1 MLLKWGRGLSVRVSE
16 MKYRGLKIIYLTVLT
31 ARPIKNAST
40 VSFLFSKLYE
50 FLKDAR
56 AKVLLEKIY
65 GLPSLRDE
73 TAAIR
78 NRRIAVMRENT
89 KIPFTYIGSVPCVGG
104 KIAGVQIIGV
114 IQDGKKTR
122 VDTIFF
128 NEEPIGRVFET
139 DDFKGIYLSGVS
151 GLQKDGNAGKQSAV
165 RQVEYIVK
173 LCQDVLSRQGV
184 TAKHIIRTWIYLP
197 RILSW
202 YKRFIKIRAKF
213 FKEFGLISG
222 NKTYLPAS
230 TGIQGVGRPKEEIFL
245 DLIAFVPKKKRV
257 GSASI
262 MRSDRQNEASRYGA
276 TFSRGVEVRT
286 DNSSLLHI
294 SGTAS
299 INQKGKTIYLHDAQ
313 GQITQTLI
321 NIGALL
327 ETRKAYLKDIVLTA
341 AYCKNRRTYTTFK
354 DVTKYLGL
362 DEIPFVPVYADVCR
376 DDLLFEIDAIAVK
389 QHGLKNGK

>member
-1 MLLKWGRGLSVRVSE
+1 MLLKWGHGLSVRVSE
-16 MKYRGLKIIYLTVLT
+16 MKYRRWKIIYLTVLPD
-31 ARPIKNAST
+31 RLIKNDST
-40 VSFLFSKLYE
+40 VSFLFSELYG

-56 AKVLLEKIY
+56 VKILLEKIY
-65 GLPSLRDE
+65 GLSSMRED

-78 NRRIAVMRENT
+78 NRCINMMRENT
-89 KIPFTYIGSVPCVGG
+89 KIPFTYIGSVPCIGG

-114 IQDGKKTR
+114 IQDDKKTK

-128 NEEPIGRVFET
+128 NEEPVGRVFET
-139 DDFKGIYLSGVS
+139 DDFKGIYLSGIS
-151 GLQKDGNAGKQSAV
+151 GLQKDGNVGKQSPVQQA
-165 RQVEYIVK
+165 EYIVK
-173 LCQDVLSRQGV
+173 LCQDVFSKQGM
-184 TAKHIIRTWIYLP
+184 TARNIIRTWIYFP

-202 YKRFIKIRAKF
+202 YKRFIKTRARF

-230 TGIQGVGRPKEEIFL
+230 TGIQGRGRPKEEIFL
-245 DLIAFVPKKKRV
+245 DLIAFVPKKKHV

-262 MRSDRQNEASRYGA
+262 MRSKRQNEARKYGA
-276 TFSRGVEVRT
+276 TFSRGVEVKT

-299 INQKGKTIYLHDAQ
+299 INQKGKTIYLHDEQ
-313 GQITQTLI
+313 GQITETLI

-327 ETRKAYLKDIVLTA
+327 ETKKAYLKDIVLTA

-389 QHGLKNGK
+389 QHG

>member
-1 MLLKWGRGLSVRVSE
+1 MLLNWGHGLSVRVSE
-16 MKYRGLKIIYLTVLT
+16 MKYRKWKVVYLTVLPD
-31 ARPIKNAST
+31 RPIKNDST
-40 VSFLFSKLYE
+40 VNFLFLKLYR

-56 AKVLLEKIY
+56 AKILLEKIY
-65 GLPSLRDE
+65 GLSSLRED

-78 NRRIAVMRENT
+78 NRCVNMMRKEA
-89 KIPFTYIGSVPCVGG
+89 KIPFTYIGSVPCIGG

-114 IQDGKKTR
+114 IQDDKKTK
-122 VDTIFF
+122 VDTIFY
-128 NEEPIGRVFET
+128 NEEPVGRVFET
-139 DDFKGIYLSGVS
+139 DDFKGIYLSGIS
-151 GLQKDGNAGKQSAV
+151 GLQKDGNVGKQSPIQQA
-165 RQVEYIVK
+165 EYIVK
-173 LCQDVLSRQGV
+173 LCQDVFSKQGM
-184 TAKHIIRTWIYLP
+184 TARNIIRTWIYFP

-202 YKRFIKIRAKF
+202 YKRFIKTRARF
-213 FKEFGLISG
+213 FKEFGLMSG

-230 TGIQGVGRPKEEIFL
+230 TGIQGRGRPKEEIFL

-262 MRSDRQNEASRYGA
+262 MKSNRQNEARKYGA
-276 TFSRGVEVRT
+276 TFSRGVEVKT

-299 INQKGKTIYLHDAQ
+299 INQKGKTIYLHDEQ
-313 GQITQTLI
+313 GQITETLI

-327 ETRKAYLKDIVLTA
+327 ETKKAYLKDIVLTA
-341 AYCKNRRTYTTFK
+341 AYCKNQRTYTTFK
-354 DVTKYLGL
+354 EITKYLGL

-389 QHGLKNGK
+389 QHGLKDE